1 MVWFY
6 LVLGILYG
14 AGSFYAGARYGRKA
28 EAAMQQIEREAGLA
42 AAGVAT
48 AANEG
53 VQAVKKAL

>member
-28 EAAMQQIEREAGLA
+28 EALAQKIEGQTKQA
-42 AAGVAT
+42 AAGIAT
-48 AANEG
+48 AADAG